1 MAAGTLFLVV
11 GQSGVGKDTLLN
23 GARAALAGCP
33 DFVFARRVITRPAE
47 AGGEEHEAVDR
58 GEFER
63 RKAAGGF
70 LLFWSAHGLEYGL
83 PIALADDLAKGRHVV
98 ANGSRDTIA
107 ALAPRV
113 PQLVVVEV
121 TADPKV
127 VAERL
132 QARGRETGEAIAERM
147 TRTTAPI
154 PADVTTI
161 KVRNDADVVLGTERL
176 IAALM
181 TGSTGAAAER
191 AMKV

>member
-33 DFVFARRVITRPAE
+33 DFIFARRVITRPAD
-47 AGGEEHEAVDR
+47 AGGEDHEPVEEE
-58 GEFER
+58 EFAR
-63 RKAAGGF
+63 RKAEGAF
-70 LLFWSAHGLEYGL
+70 LLSWSAHGLDYGL
-83 PIALADDLAKGRHVV
+83 PVALADDLAKGRHVV

-107 ALAPRV
+107 TLAARV
-113 PQLVVVEV
+113 PQLVVIEV

-154 PADVTTI
+154 PAHVTTI

-181 TGSTGAAAER
+181 TASTGAAAER